1 MNNDP
6 SDTDRNLCIF
16 FSGDSECITVGKNVI
31 RVLNQPSYI
40 GFRINK
46 DWDSLIIFACNSK
59 DQMSYKVPSKLF
71 EEKRHTVR
79 VYSKAFVY
87 DLIERNELNMNTN
100 YMVPG
105 KYLEDR
111 KVVIFNL
118 KDAITHNNG
127 VIEKI
132 TNESGVSDKS

>member
-1 MNNDP
+1 MSNDP

-59 DQMSYKVPSKLF
+59 DQMSYKVPGKLF

-79 VYSKAFVY
+79 VYSKAFVHN
-87 DLIERNELNMNTN
+87 LIEVNGLDINTN

-105 KYLEDR
+105 KYLEN
-111 KVVIFNL
+111 KNVVIFNL
-118 KDAITHNNG
+118 KDAFTHNKG
-127 VIEKI
+127 VIEEINK
-132 TNESGVSDKS
+132 ESRDSNKN

>member
-1 MNNDP
+1 MINDP

-31 RVLNQPSYI
+31 RALKQPAYI

-46 DWDSLIIFACNSK
+46 NWNSLIIFACNSK

-79 VYSKAFVY
+79 VYSKSFVY
-87 DLIERNELNMNTN
+87 NLIEVNDLDMNTN

-111 KVVIFNL
+111 NVVVFNL
-118 KDAITHNNG
+118 KDAFTHNKG
-127 VIEKI
+127 VIEAINKKAD
-132 TNESGVSDKS
+132 NSDKQ

>member
-132 TNESGVSDKS
+132 TNESGVSNKS

>member
-1 MNNDP
+1 MINDP

-31 RVLNQPSYI
+31 RALKQPAYI

-46 DWDSLIIFACNSK
+46 NWNSLIIFACNSK

-71 EEKRHTVR
+71 EEKRHKGLNVIPFHWD
-79 VYSKAFVY
+79 VSK
-87 DLIERNELNMNTN
+87 L
-100 YMVPG
+100 VPG

-111 KVVIFNL
+111 NVVVFNL
-118 KDAITHNNG
+118 KDAFTHNKG
-127 VIEKI
+127 VIEAINKKAD
-132 TNESGVSDKS
+132 NSDKQ